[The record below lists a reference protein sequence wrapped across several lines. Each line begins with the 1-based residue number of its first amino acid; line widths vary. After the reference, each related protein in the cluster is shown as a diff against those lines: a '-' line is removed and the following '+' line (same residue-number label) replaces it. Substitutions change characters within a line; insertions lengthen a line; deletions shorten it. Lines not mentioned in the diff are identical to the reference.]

1 MNSISLSFAENGWIQ
16 WAVIP
21 LSLIC
26 VLSWAC
32 LVSQPHPIQPDVA
45 PPRCTQLA
53 LHIDAAFSQ
62 RRAALES
69 RPEEVYE
76 AYVTKS
82 H

>member
-1 MNSISLSFAENGWIQ
+1 MNSVSCYPSLLNLCAE
-16 WAVIP
+16 
-21 LSLIC
+21 LSMPC
-26 VLSWAC
+26 VPTP
-32 LVSQPHPIQPDVA
+32 PHPAWRSP